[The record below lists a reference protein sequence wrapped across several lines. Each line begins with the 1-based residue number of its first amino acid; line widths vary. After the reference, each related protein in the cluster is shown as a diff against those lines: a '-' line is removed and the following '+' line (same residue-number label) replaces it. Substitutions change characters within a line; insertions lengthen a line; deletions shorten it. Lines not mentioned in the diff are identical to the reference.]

1 MKIDNDIPNYHNLND
16 EQNELVD
23 IHIEA
28 VEEAKSAVAFEAR
41 MYKDE
46 YDQYEPFY
54 CGFAWAKIRPATSK
68 FARALRKAGV
78 VEEVDWN
85 GGYTIWNPSEWRGQS
100 MDFKEHGAE
109 VYIRILNSYG
119 IHGVYMGSRAD

>member
-1 MKIDNDIPNYHNLND
+1 MNYTV
-16 EQNELVD
+16 QELK
-23 IHIEA
+23 A
-28 VEEAKSAVAFEAR
+28 LLEEAKTAAHNAGVEHLNKYGEH
-41 MYKDE
+41 M
-46 YDQYEPFY
+46 Y

-100 MDFKEHGAE
+100 MDFKEFGAK
-109 VYIRILNSYG
+109 VYVRILNSYG
-119 IHGVYMGSRAD
+119 IQGVTMGSRAD

>member
-16 EQNELVD
+16 EQKELVD

-41 MYKDE
+41 KYNDE
-46 YDQYEPFY
+46 YDQYEPMY
-54 CGFAWAKIRPATSK
+54 CGFACAKIRPATSK

-78 VEEVDWN
+78 VDEVAWD